1 MMKNAMLTS
10 VIFCIFWLSG
20 MQPNTAADKTEIIY
34 GPEAYSEMQV
44 MSASF
49 FPSEVI
55 TIDLRKDFNLRV
67 ESILEVLVI
76 IIMCCALLAIVL
88 TPVVLVYFWIYYSY
102 RYVCNYR
109 DRFSLKKWF
118 KKTSDLYEVKVSKRV
133 WFKYRKTY
141 SKMLGFGFSILAYC
155 LASNFYMFRN
165 FDRLEVALV
174 NYFSFPF
181 KVLDNISKLRVLDEN
196 NLALEEIWK
205 EMLLIVFVSIA
216 IFFLGYM
223 IGTMIV
229 NFRYRRVKKW
239 FGENNRRHGSSK
251 MIILE

>member
-10 VIFCIFWLSG
+10 VILCIFWLSG
-20 MQPNTAADKTEIIY
+20 MQPETAGDNSEINLV
-34 GPEAYSEMQV
+34 PEVYSEMQV
-44 MSASF
+44 LTASF
-49 FPSEVI
+49 YPSEVI
-55 TIDLRKDFNLRV
+55 TIDLRKDFNLKA
-67 ESILEVLVI
+67 ESLLEVLVI
-76 IIMCCALLAIVL
+76 IIICCALLAIVL
-88 TPVVLVYFWIYYSY
+88 TPVLLVYCWVYYSY
-102 RYVCNYR
+102 KYVCNYR

-141 SKMLGFGFSILAYC
+141 SKMLGFGLSILAYC

-181 KVLDNISKLRVLDEN
+181 KVLDNLSKLSMREEN
-196 NLALEEIWK
+196 NMVLEEIWQ
-205 EMLLIVFVSIA
+205 EMLLIVFASIA
-216 IFFLGYM
+216 MFFVGYF
-223 IGTMIV
+223 IGLAIV
-229 NFRYRRVKKW
+229 NFRYKRVEKW
-239 FGENNRRHGSSK
+239 FGEHNRRNGSAK